1 MRAIVGRRAF
11 FQRVGVGFQ
20 PVEELSVAYQGH
32 LHRFGDAGDLVARM
46 QRAQEHEVVEH
57 RERRRE
63 SAEQVLHAVG
73 VDAVFHAYAGVV
85 LPEHGCRHAHMA
97 DATMRGGGNE
107 TDHVQKGAAAH
118 ADHEFVAVNAHFH
131 QPVLQAGD
139 QRGVVFHL
147 LATCHHFGTA
157 DQFKRIGV
165 NLGIR
170 GYVVDQRRPAC
181 RDVGIHEH
189 REAMALGGFTAHHRL
204 HKYRIVAGEHMLG
217 EMHRVVVA
225 DREFLV
231 VDRRRNRPMP

>member
-1 MRAIVGRRAF
+1 
-11 FQRVGVGFQ
+11 
-20 PVEELSVAYQGH
+20 
-32 LHRFGDAGDLVARM
+32 
-46 QRAQEHEVVEH
+46 
-57 RERRRE
+57 
-63 SAEQVLHAVG
+63 
-73 VDAVFHAYAGVV
+73 
-85 LPEHGCRHAHMA
+85 
-97 DATMRGGGNE
+97 MRGGGNE

-170 GYVVDQRRPAC
+170 GYVVDQGRPAC

-204 HKYRIVAGEHMLG
+204 QKYRIVAGEHMLG
-217 EMHRVVVA
+217 EMHRVVIA

-231 VDRRRNRPMP
+231 VDRPGIGRCLDQFDAHVFSRPPVCCYLKTVSLLCSGTAAGSPTRGAWPRKTELPSNNMRWSIGSGSSQCSSFIWPLWPNALSALP